1 MDPQKRFSTNISPY
15 YEHIS
20 NITNNSIPTILPS
33 NVNHSTPL
41 ASSYFHRT
49 SLILPNQ
56 YQHRLRSPPP
66 RFSSSYLGPLH
77 QHRPRFLSAWDLTS
91 RPTIYNS
98 SRNISV
104 ATPTPISMSKQHDK
118 GSCILNS
125 CAFLQLGVLQ
135 NCVIF
140 FSSLHSMPICI
151 SKRFSIA
158 IIY

>member
-1 MDPQKRFSTNISPY
+1 MDPQQRFLASMPPY
-15 YEHIS
+15 YDNIS
-20 NITNNSIPTILPS
+20 NITNNSIPS
-33 NVNHSTPL
+33 NVNRSTPS
-41 ASSYFHRT
+41 ANRYFHRT

-56 YQHRLRSPPP
+56 YQQHLRSPPP

-77 QHRPRFLSAWDLTS
+77 QHRSRFLSAWDLTS

-125 CAFLQLGVLQ
+125 CAFL
-135 NCVIF
+135 
-140 FSSLHSMPICI
+140 
-151 SKRFSIA
+151 
-158 IIY
+158 